1 MHRSTLSR
9 LVVTALLLGSVLAA
23 SGTPVAAS
31 TADPETADEYLAAL
45 QEYEEAPA
53 LETYSEFEVMRS
65 QAITAVQVGEFTAT
79 DRERMAAIL
88 ATLETFSEA
97 YAAAQNGSVAESV
110 TLANR
115 TGEAIS
121 RVEAADGGQYATL
134 AQLGLERFYRQQGDA
149 LYEQGR
155 AAENTS
161 AKIEYFE
168 AAAVALERGGAT
180 TQFSRVSAELTQTRA
195 TFEAD
200 QAELETAVSL
210 ASSFRSDCGD
220 SCASPAAAMTGLGPG
235 VFGQYRQA
243 REANAASDT
252 ASQIVERHSIS
263 EEAGQVAGLSDWTD
277 QAMLSLVVAS
287 TVLLFGYALLIV
299 LVVAPIAARI
309 ATWSEDL
316 EYAQVG
322 RIVPSASVEVDES

>member
-1 MHRSTLSR
+1 MQRSTLPR
-9 LVVTALLLGSVLAA
+9 LIVTALLLGSVFAA

-88 ATLETFSEA
+88 ATLETFTDA

-110 TLANR
+110 TIANR
-115 TGEAIS
+115 TAEAID

-134 AQLGLERFYRQQGDA
+134 ARLGLERFYRQQGDT
-149 LYEQGR
+149 LYERGR
-155 AAENTS
+155 SAENTS
-161 AKIEYFE
+161 AKIRYFE
-168 AAAVALERGGAT
+168 AAATALERGGAT
-180 TQFSRVSAELTQTRA
+180 TQFSRVSAELSQTEA

-200 QAELETAVSL
+200 KAELETAVSL
-210 ASSFRSDCGD
+210 ASSFRADCGE
-220 SCASPAAAMTGLGPG
+220 SCASPVAAMTGLGPA
-235 VFGQYRQA
+235 VFGHYRQA

-252 ASQIVERHSIS
+252 ASQIVDRHSIS
-263 EEAGQVAGLSDWTD
+263 QDADRVAQLSEWTN
-277 QAMLSLVVAS
+277 QAMLSLVIAS
-287 TVLLFGYALLIV
+287 TLLLFGYALLIV
-299 LVVAPIAARI
+299 LLVAPVAARI

-316 EYAQVG
+316 ERAQVG
-322 RIVPSASVEVDES
+322 RIVPADSVEVGES